1 MYMNYTP
8 LSKFFYQDKQLFEEI
23 YNDRFNSVSTEKF
36 NFKIGDNQ
44 AFIVITNELLC
55 LTEQIYFLDKKLD
68 SFTNCIPNIALMQ
81 YTKKCLVD
89 EVHLTNEIEGVCSTR
104 KEINDILNSIDSK
117 ESKRRLYG
125 LVQKYN
131 MLSNESIQL
140 KSCQDIRNLYN
151 ELVLPEVIEEDK
163 DNLPD
168 GQYFRKDHTYVIG
181 KHDKPIH
188 SGIFPEEKVI
198 SLMNKSLELLNNNSY
213 SFLIRIAIF
222 HYLFGH
228 IHPFY
233 DGNGRTSRFI
243 SSYLLSQNLNRLVS
257 YSLSYTIKSNIAQ
270 YYKSFKITNDDT
282 NKGDLTP
289 FVLNFL
295 ETICKVYENLEKSL
309 EERTN
314 KLKFYGEITQKIAGE
329 DNDFG
334 KLVFILFQNSLFG
347 EKGIEMSE
355 LKESLPYN
363 ENKIR
368 NYLKKLESE
377 KLLIIN
383 KNSRRYLYDIDL
395 SKAKLI

>member
-222 HYLFGH
+222 HYLFGY

>member
-1 MYMNYTP
+1 MNYTP

-222 HYLFGH
+222 HYLFGY

>member
-1 MYMNYTP
+1 MNYTP

-222 HYLFGH
+222 HYLFGY

-257 YSLSYTIKSNIAQ
+257 YSLSYTIKPNIAQ